1 MITLVLDDD
10 PTGTQAMRDVTVI
23 LDWSDPEVWNAVKA
37 SDRAVHVLTNSR
49 AHTGAEASRLVGS
62 AATAARTQ
70 YPRARIVL
78 RGDSTLRAHLW
89 ENACIVI
96 DD

>member
-37 SDRAVHVLTNSR
+37 GDRAVHVLTNSR
-49 AHTGAEASRLVGS
+49 AVRQRLQRGLTQPDTSIRFGARPGQSLSTEVPG
-62 AATAARTQ
+62 
-70 YPRARIVL
+70 
-78 RGDSTLRAHLW
+78 GDFR
-89 ENACIVI
+89 
-96 DD
+96 